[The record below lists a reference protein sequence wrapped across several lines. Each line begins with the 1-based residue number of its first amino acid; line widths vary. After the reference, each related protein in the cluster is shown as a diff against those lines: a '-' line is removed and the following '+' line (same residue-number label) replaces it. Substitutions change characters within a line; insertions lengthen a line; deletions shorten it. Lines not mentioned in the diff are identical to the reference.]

1 MSDQPLPVAT
11 NSFFYADDLFLTTQ
25 QKTFEQVETALTSG
39 LNELGAYHNE
49 NHLRTNPTK
58 TQLTAFHLKNHQA
71 DRKLNVTWNGTKLDH
86 THSPV
91 YLGITFDRSLT
102 YRNHCLKMRSK
113 LSSRN
118 NLLRKLHGRNRGACP
133 HTTRTTATALRLYV
147 AEYCCP
153 IWARS
158 THRKLVDTTLNEIY
172 GAAFTART
180 SAPDQRHSLH
190 HHQPAKSRLHSRNS
204 FVSASQPLLC
214 KPAEAVSRSGKISGR
229 LPRAT

>member
-39 LNELGAYHNE
+39 LNELGAYYNE

-71 DRKLNVTWNGTKLDH
+71 DRKLNVTWNVTKLDH
-86 THSPV
+86 TYSPV
-91 YLGITFDRSLT
+91 YLGITLNRSLT

-113 LSSRN
+113 LSSTN

-133 HTTRTTATALRLYV
+133 HTMRTTATALRLYV

-153 IWARS
+153 VWARS
-158 THRKLVDTTLNEIY
+158 THRKLVDTTLNEICRLIT
-172 GAAFTART
+172 GCIRPTATPDLYVLSGIAPPEIRRSVHCQNERT
-180 SAPDQRHSLH
+180 RPAT
-190 HHQPAKSRLHSRNS
+190 QPPSPPAREK
-204 FVSASQPLLC
+204 PLTL
-214 KPAEAVSRSGKISGR
+214 AQ
-229 LPRAT
+229 